1 MPGDGCRL
9 DRRDLRTAAERAS
22 TEPRCPRGL
31 CPDLRAGPP
40 NRPARLPPVRAGYG
54 GRRALPR
61 RGRFRRRPTGRTPRD
76 VLRAAVTPI
85 GPGRLRDLSPPP
97 DAAGED
103 RGARGIGAY
112 GFEWRRRAVPVA
124 PRSALG
130 PNGLPVVAAVDRAPA
145 WGRAGLPELPL
156 TRAGSLHGSGRATGA
171 AHRRPGGLGVRPR
184 ALGRGRAPARR
195 SPGTGRPPRSP
206 GRWPRGAARG
216 RGTSRAGRLLETLAR
231 RAGERQDRKRHV

>member
-9 DRRDLRTAAERAS
+9 DRRDLRTAAERSS

-40 NRPARLPPVRAGYG
+40 NRPARLPPVRASYG

-130 PNGLPVVAAVDRAPA
+130 PNGLPVVAAVDH
-145 WGRAGLPELPL
+145 
-156 TRAGSLHGSGRATGA
+156 SD
-171 AHRRPGGLGVRPR
+171 
-184 ALGRGRAPARR
+184 
-195 SPGTGRPPRSP
+195 P
-206 GRWPRGAARG
+206 GRTGVPLE
-216 RGTSRAGRLLETLAR
+216 RL
-231 RAGERQDRKRHV
+231 DRKSTRLNSSHLVISYAVFCLKKKK

>member
-1 MPGDGCRL
+1 MPGDGRRL
-9 DRRDLRTAAERAS
+9 DRRDLRTAAERSS

-40 NRPARLPPVRAGYG
+40 NRPARLPPVRASYG

-103 RGARGIGAY
+103 RGARGAGAHS
-112 GFEWRRRAVPVA
+112 FEWRRRAVPVA

-130 PNGLPVVAAVDRAPA
+130 PNGLPVVATVDRAPA
-145 WGRAGLPELPL
+145 WGRAGLSELPL
-156 TRAGSLHGSGRATGA
+156 TRAGSLHGSGRAIGA
-171 AHRRPGGLGVRPR
+171 AHRPPGSLGIGPP
-184 ALGRGRAPARR
+184 APGRGRTPARR
-195 SPGTGRPPRSP
+195 SQIGR
-206 GRWPRGAARG
+206 A
-216 RGTSRAGRLLETLAR
+216 
-231 RAGERQDRKRHV
+231 HV